1 MKLSETE
8 AKNSYR
14 YKWIMG
20 RLMPY
25 LKPVWFRLLLGIVIA
40 IPLGLLDGVT
50 AFALKPYLYYVV
62 GQQDLHFN
70 LFGNAYTLTSAMFAA
85 IIPFGVIAFA
95 GIQGVLRYLNAYLSE
110 WTSKRIT
117 NGIMVDLFKN
127 LIRQDTKFFDDNSSG
142 IIQSRYLNDPQQ
154 TSERLVDNLK
164 NIITSF
170 FGALGLIIVMLYSS
184 WKLAG
189 VGVLV
194 LCFAFLPVAWIRKT
208 IKKTSNQDMVISG
221 NIRTY
226 VNEAYL
232 GNKIVTSYKL
242 QNRQEKLYEKEIH
255 NSFNV
260 AMTLVKRAGWMSPI
274 MYLIASFGIAFV
286 LWFGTKLIT
295 TGQLTTGGFAS
306 FVTSLLLLYKPI
318 KTLGNTITSIQ
329 KVFVALCRI
338 FELFDIQPEITNGQ
352 NPEKFRELQNGI
364 TLENVSF
371 EYVKDVPVLK
381 NINLSVKKNE
391 TLAIV
396 GNSGGG
402 KSTLINLIARLYD
415 VSSGSIKFDDT
426 DIRNISLDSL
436 RDNIAVVFQ
445 DNFLFSGTIR
455 DNIVMGNPSASD
467 EDVKN
472 ALKLSFLDETVN
484 EMQDGLNT
492 IIGENGIALSGGQRQ
507 RVAIARAIIKNAPI
521 IILDEATSALD
532 NQSEAIVQ
540 KAIDNLMKEKTVFV
554 IAHRLSTIK
563 NADRIA
569 VINEGELAELGT
581 HDELLAIKGGVY
593 ASLYEMQFKNGEFQH
608 ANV

>member
-14 YKWIMG
+14 YMW
-20 RLMPY
+20 LMKRIFPY
-25 LKPVWFRLLLGIVIA
+25 LKPVIGRLILGVLIA

-50 AFALKPYLYYVV
+50 AFALKPYLDYVV
-62 GQQDLHFN
+62 GQKDLHFS
-70 LFGNAYTLTSAMFAA
+70 LFGNSYTLTSAMFAM
-85 IIPFGVIAFA
+85 IIPFGVVIFA
-95 GIQGVLRYLNAYLSE
+95 AVQGLLRYLNTYMSE
-110 WTSKRIT
+110 WTSKKIT
-117 NGIMVDLFKN
+117 NGIMVDLYRN
-127 LIRQDTKFFDDNSSG
+127 LINQDTSFFDENSSG

-154 TSERLVDNLK
+154 TSERLVDNLR

-170 FGALGLIIVMLYSS
+170 FGALGLIAVMLYSS
-184 WKLAG
+184 WLLAL
-189 VGVLV
+189 VGVSV
-194 LCFAFLPVAWIRKT
+194 LCVAFLPVAMIRKV

-226 VNEAYL
+226 INEAYL
-232 GNKIVTSYKL
+232 GNKIITSYRL
-242 QNRQEKLYEKEIH
+242 QNRQNKLYEKEIH
-255 NSFNV
+255 DSFNV
-260 AMTLVKRAGWMSPI
+260 AMTLVKRSGWTSPI

-286 LWFGTKLIT
+286 LWFGTNLIT
-295 TGQLTTGGFAS
+295 TGALTAGGFAS
-306 FVTSLLLLYKPI
+306 FVTSLLLLYKPV
-318 KTLGNTITSIQ
+318 KTLGGTITSIQ
-329 KVFVALCRI
+329 KVFVAFCRI
-338 FELFDIQPEITNGQ
+338 FELFDCEPEIKSADNAVAF
-352 NPEKFRELQNGI
+352 NHLEHGI
-364 TLENVSF
+364 TLQNVSF
-371 EYVKDVPVLK
+371 EYIKDTPVLT
-381 NINLSVKKNE
+381 NINLEINKNE

-415 VSSGSIKFDDT
+415 VTSGAIKFDDMNIK
-426 DIRNISLDSL
+426 DISLEDL

-455 DNIVMGNPSASD
+455 DNILMGSQTATE
-467 EDVKN
+467 EDVHN
-472 ALKLSFLDETVN
+472 ALKLAFLDDTVN
-484 EMQDGLNT
+484 EMKDGLDT

-507 RVAIARAIIKNAPI
+507 RVAIARAILKNAPI

-569 VINEGELAELGT
+569 VINEGELVELGT
-581 HDELLAIKGGVY
+581 HDELLKIQGGVY
-593 ASLYEMQFKNGEFQH
+593 SSLYEMQFKKQTAE
-608 ANV
+608 AVL